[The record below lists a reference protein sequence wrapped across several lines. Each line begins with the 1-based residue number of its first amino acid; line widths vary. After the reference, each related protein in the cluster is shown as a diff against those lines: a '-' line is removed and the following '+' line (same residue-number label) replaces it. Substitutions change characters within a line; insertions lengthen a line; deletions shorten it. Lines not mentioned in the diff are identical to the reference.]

1 MAKFLIV
8 MVGFAGA
15 LWIPNSFFK
24 GYMEFSRY
32 VSIVFLLV
40 QAMLMLI
47 VAYKLNE
54 TLVKNYENESSGG
67 TIGCNGVI
75 IIFLFLLFTAGNVT
89 WTVF

>member
-8 MVGFAGA
+8 MVGFAGT

-32 VSIVFLLV
+32 VSIIFLLV

-47 VAYKLNE
+47 VAYKINE
-54 TLVKNYENESSGG
+54 TLVKNYE
-67 TIGCNGVI
+67 
-75 IIFLFLLFTAGNVT
+75 
-89 WTVF
+89 